1 MSFTGQS
8 TYQASLL
15 GSQDSRITAA
25 ETAILANK
33 ATYDTKVAAID
44 AKDTEQDGRLDAVEG
59 RVTSLETDI
68 SGRVQSEIN
77 DKVAQATFD
86 ALATELRDADS
97 ALSTALATKVAQTV
111 QQQTDDAQNELINS
125 KVSQSDYDSYV
136 SSNDA
141 AVASKVDQ
149 TEYDSYVSSND
160 AAVASKVAQSDYDT
174 FVSTVTA
181 NVSGKVSQSTY
192 DSYVSTNDA
201 AVASKVSQSDYDT
214 FVSLTT
220 SNLND
225 KVSQASYDSYVSSN
239 DAAVNSKVAQ
249 TTYDAYVSLNNSAV
263 TSKVAQVDFDAY
275 TSATDSALNG
285 KASQS
290 ALDSYIASND
300 SAVAGK
306 ADQSALDSY
315 ISSNDSA
322 VASKVAQT
330 DYDTKVA
337 SVDNYIYNFESRF
350 NAVEEY
356 IRAMLA
362 TYTIGLPDG
371 TNYVY
376 TGKQQ
381 QLSTPPPPFEVVGL
395 RPAGTG
401 TWLFCLQ
408 FTQNGYNSLL
418 GDVLFNL
425 DMAAAG
431 GGLQAFSKADVNS
444 NSLYIEI
451 PLYQTRI
458 AGTSDWRIAEHPLP
472 FNIEYRDSQTNVLYT
487 KTFTQTLFDTLP
499 KLDTWTPE
507 TPQNVSYNSTTKK
520 LTFTVSNAYA
530 IDFIDLNINGTWY
543 QVEDTDVI
551 VSYDR
556 NNDGVKDNGSES
568 LGIDSVTIDLHK
580 SPVTVTGTVEIHVR
594 YDKITGNTD
603 TGFAQITV

>member
-8 TYQASLL
+8 TYQASLI
-15 GSQDSRITAA
+15 GTQDSRLTAA
-25 ETAILANK
+25 EAAILANK

-44 AKDTEQDGRLDAVEG
+44 AKDTEQDGRLDVVEG

-125 KVSQSDYDSYV
+125 KVAQSDYDVYV
-136 SSNDA
+136 NSNDA

-149 TEYDSYVSSND
+149 TEYDAYVSTND

-192 DSYVSTNDA
+192 DAYVSTNDA
-201 AVASKVSQSDYDT
+201 AVASKVSQSDYNT

-220 SNLND
+220 SNLD
-225 KVSQASYDSYVSSN
+225 AKVSQASYDSYVSSN
-239 DAAVNSKVAQ
+239 DAAVNSKVSQ
-249 TTYDAYVSLNNSAV
+249 DDFNSYVSLNNSAV
-263 TSKVAQVDFDAY
+263 SSKVAQVDFDAF
-275 TSATDSALNG
+275 TSATDSALNT

-315 ISSNDSA
+315 ISSNDAA
-322 VASKVAQT
+322 VASKVSQT
-330 DYDTKVA
+330 TYDSKIAT
-337 SVDNYIYNFESRF
+337 VDTFLNNYESRF

-381 QLSTPPPPFEVVGL
+381 QLSTPPPLFEIVGL
-395 RPAGTG
+395 RPVGSG

-425 DMAAAG
+425 PLVVVG
-431 GGLQAFSKADVNS
+431 GGLQGFTKANI
-444 NSLYIEI
+444 NPNTLYIEI

-458 AGTSDWRIAEHPLP
+458 ANTLNWRIAEHPLP
-472 FNIEYRDSQTNVLYT
+472 FNIQYRDSQGNVLYS

-499 KLDTWTPE
+499 KLQAWTPE

-543 QVEDTDVI
+543 QAQDTDVV
-551 VSYDR
+551 VSFDR
-556 NNDGVKDNGSES
+556 NNDGVNDNGSEP
-568 LGIDSVTIDLHK
+568 LGIDRVTIDLHRA
-580 SPVTVTGTVEIHVR
+580 PVAITGTVQVFAR
-594 YDKITGNTD
+594 YDKILGNAD
-603 TGFAQITV
+603 AGFAQITV